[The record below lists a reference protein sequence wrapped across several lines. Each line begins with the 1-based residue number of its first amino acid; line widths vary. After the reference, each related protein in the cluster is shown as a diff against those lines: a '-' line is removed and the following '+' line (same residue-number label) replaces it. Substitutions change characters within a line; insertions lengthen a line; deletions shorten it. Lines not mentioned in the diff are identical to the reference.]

1 MRVIHSFW
9 SKAYFHGRW
18 GIGPTL
24 SKDLYC
30 FALSAVLVQKY
41 RGHIELVTDDYG
53 ASLLEG
59 IPYDRVHR
67 ELNDIEHVDPRFWT
81 AGKVYALSTR
91 KKPTVHIDGD
101 VFFLDDRCV
110 YRLEDKWDVMV
121 QMKEMGGHYESTYP
135 PIFDELDKYIK
146 REDFRKYNFAYNTGI
161 FGIQNLDFFRKF
173 SFEYF
178 NNIYELEI
186 LEAKINSKHD
196 INVALEQSLLTTMS
210 QDNNL
215 YVKEM
220 INGRE
225 MSDPG
230 LFETA
235 DEIGFC
241 HLWGSTKYEDKWQ
254 GRIKRRLKEEAPG
267 LFELIQE
274 RVGSFLLSEDFLYS

>member
-9 SKAYFHGRW
+9 SKAYFQGRW

-30 FALSAVLVQKY
+30 FALSAVLAQKY
-41 RGHIELVTDDYG
+41 SRGIELVTDDYG

-67 ELNDIEHVDPRFWT
+67 DLNDIEHVDPMFWT

-101 VFFLDDRCV
+101 VFFLDHRCV
-110 YRLEDKWDVMV
+110 SRLEGKWDVMV
-121 QMKEMGGHYESTYP
+121 QMKEMGDHYASTYP
-135 PIFDELDKYIK
+135 PIFEELKKYIQ
-146 REDFRKYNFAYNTGI
+146 REDFSKYNFAYNTGI

-178 NNIYELEI
+178 NNLYDLEI
-186 LEAKINSKHD
+186 SDAKINPKHD
-196 INVALEQSLLTTMS
+196 INVALEQSLLTMMG

-220 INGRE
+220 ISGRE

-241 HLWGSTKYEDKWQ
+241 HLWGSTKYEDHWQ
-254 GRIKRRLKEEAPG
+254 RRIKNRLREEAPA

-274 RVGSFLLSEDFLYS
+274 RIGSFLSDEDFLYS